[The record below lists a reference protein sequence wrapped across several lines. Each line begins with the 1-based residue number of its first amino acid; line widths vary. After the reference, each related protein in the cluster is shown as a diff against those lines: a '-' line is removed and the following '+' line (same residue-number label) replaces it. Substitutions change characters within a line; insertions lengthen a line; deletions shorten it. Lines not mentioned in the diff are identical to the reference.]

1 MVELHRSRR
10 WRASTDRLAQFNA
23 DTTLRLA
30 ISLGV
35 KGELQRRVPWIHEC
49 SANSDELQIAK
60 TWPEKRRRYWDDRTG
75 PGHSG
80 PRALTWLSAR
90 SLTNSS

>member
-10 WRASTDRLAQFNA
+10 WQVSTDRLAQFNA
-23 DTTLRLA
+23 DTALRLA

-35 KGELQRRVPWIHEC
+35 KGELQRRVSWIREC

-60 TWPEKRRRYWDDRTG
+60 TWPEKRCYWDDRTG

-90 SLTNSS
+90 SRTNSS